1 MENRKA
7 EPGGRADNRHRL
19 REILAVFA
27 RHGIL
32 RGLTPVKLRLIIQ
45 DLGPTFVKLGQIL
58 SMRQDMLP
66 AEYCQELTLLRADVS
81 PMPFGEVKEVV
92 EAEYGVPM
100 KSLFLSFEET
110 PLGSASIA
118 QVHAAVLR
126 DGNEV
131 AVKVQRP
138 GVRDTMAR
146 DIVLLRR
153 AAGILQ
159 RAGAISAAVMALLSD
174 LTREQHR
181 TKAMAMIGMT
191 IGLSFA
197 VAMVVGPLLTRAF
210 GLSGLFLATG
220 AMALVGI
227 VIVMFMVPR
236 STGTLQH
243 RESGVA
249 RQALL
254 PTLRH
259 PDLLRLDLG
268 IFVLHAMLMSS
279 FIALPL
285 ALVEKA
291 GLPKEQHWW
300 VYLTAL
306 LISFFAMIPFIIY
319 GEKKRKMKRV
329 LLGAVVTLMLTELFF
344 WKFGDSLRALVI
356 GTVVFFTAFNL
367 LEASLPSLISKVS
380 PAGGKGT
387 AMGVYSTSQFLG
399 SALGGILGG
408 WMFQHG
414 GLSVVFLGCAGLAAL
429 WLAFAVTMRKP
440 PYLTSLRLPLSPE
453 ALREA
458 GLAERLKAVTGVTDA
473 VIVAEESAIYIK
485 LDTELLDR
493 ATLEQLVNPAPT
505 CEA

>member
-1 MENRKA
+1 MHDPHSERMSSG
-7 EPGGRADNRHRL
+7 ETRAASG
-19 REILAVFA
+19 LALVFA
-27 RHGIL
+27 FRMLGMFMVLPVLATYGMDLAGATPALIGL
-32 RGLTPVKLRLIIQ
+32 AIGAYGLTQAI
-45 DLGPTFVKLGQIL
+45 FQI
-58 SMRQDMLP
+58 
-66 AEYCQELTLLRADVS
+66 
-81 PMPFGEVKEVV
+81 PFGVISDRIGRRPVIYLGLIV
-92 EAEYGVPM
+92 FA
-100 KSLFLSFEET
+100 
-110 PLGSASIA
+110 LGSVLAANSDSIW
-118 QVHAAVLR
+118 
-126 DGNEV
+126 
-131 AVKVQRP
+131 
-138 GVRDTMAR
+138 GV
-146 DIVLLRR
+146 I
-153 AAGILQ
+153 AGRILQ
-159 RAGAISAAVMALLSD
+159 GAGAISAAVMALLSD

-220 AMALVGI
+220 AMALCGI

-249 RQALL
+249 KQALL

-408 WMFQHG
+408 WLFQHG

-429 WLAFAVTMRKP
+429 WLAFAVTMREP
-440 PYLTSLRLPLSPE
+440 PYVTSLRLPLSPE

-458 GLAERLKAVTGVTDA
+458 GLTERLKAVAGVTDA
-473 VIVAEESAIYIK
+473 VVVAEEAAIYIK

>member
-1 MENRKA
+1 MHDPHSERMSSG
-7 EPGGRADNRHRL
+7 ETRAASG
-19 REILAVFA
+19 LALVFA
-27 RHGIL
+27 FRMLGMFMVLPVLATYGMDLAGATPALIGL
-32 RGLTPVKLRLIIQ
+32 AIGAYGLTQAL
-45 DLGPTFVKLGQIL
+45 FQI
-58 SMRQDMLP
+58 
-66 AEYCQELTLLRADVS
+66 
-81 PMPFGEVKEVV
+81 PFGVISDRIGRRPVIYLGLIV
-92 EAEYGVPM
+92 FA
-100 KSLFLSFEET
+100 
-110 PLGSASIA
+110 LGSVLAANSDSIW
-118 QVHAAVLR
+118 
-126 DGNEV
+126 
-131 AVKVQRP
+131 
-138 GVRDTMAR
+138 GV
-146 DIVLLRR
+146 I
-153 AAGILQ
+153 AGRILQ
-159 RAGAISAAVMALLSD
+159 GAGAISAAVMALLSD

-197 VAMVVGPLLTRAF
+197 VAMVVGPLLTSAF
-210 GLSGLFLATG
+210 GLSGLFLATA

-249 RQALL
+249 KQALL

-329 LLGAVVTLMLTELFF
+329 LLGAVGTLMLTELFF
-344 WKFGDSLRALVI
+344 WQFGDSLRTLVI

-408 WMFQHG
+408 WLFQHG
-414 GLSVVFLGCAGLAAL
+414 GLSVVFLGGAGLAAL
-429 WLAFAVTMRKP
+429 WLAFAVTMREP
-440 PYLTSLRLPLSPE
+440 PYVTSLRLPLSPE

-473 VIVAEESAIYIK
+473 VVVAEEAAIYIK

>member
-1 MENRKA
+1 MHDPHSERMSGS
-7 EPGGRADNRHRL
+7 ETRAASG
-19 REILAVFA
+19 LALVFA
-27 RHGIL
+27 FRMLGMFMVLPVLATYGMDLAGATPALIGL
-32 RGLTPVKLRLIIQ
+32 AIGAYGLTQAL
-45 DLGPTFVKLGQIL
+45 FQI
-58 SMRQDMLP
+58 
-66 AEYCQELTLLRADVS
+66 
-81 PMPFGEVKEVV
+81 PFGMISDRIGRRPVIYFGLIVF
-92 EAEYGVPM
+92 A
-100 KSLFLSFEET
+100 
-110 PLGSASIA
+110 LGSMLAANSDSIWGVVA
-118 QVHAAVLR
+118 GRVLQ
-126 DGNEV
+126 G
-131 AVKVQRP
+131 
-138 GVRDTMAR
+138 
-146 DIVLLRR
+146 
-153 AAGILQ
+153 
-159 RAGAISAAVMALLSD
+159 AGAISAAVMALLSD

-181 TKAMAMIGMT
+181 TKAMAIIGMT

-197 VAMVVGPLLTRAF
+197 IAMVVGPLLTRAF

-220 AMALVGI
+220 AMALLGI
-227 VIVMFMVPR
+227 LIIMFMVPR
-236 STGTLQH
+236 STDTLQH

-249 RQALL
+249 KQALI
-254 PTLRH
+254 PTLKH

-279 FIALPL
+279 FIAVPL

-329 LLGAVVTLMLTELFF
+329 LLGAIGTLMLTELFF
-344 WKFGDSLRALVI
+344 WQFGNSLRMLVI
-356 GTVVFFTAFNL
+356 GIVVFFTAFNL

-408 WMFQHG
+408 WFFQHG
-414 GLSVVFLGCAGLAAL
+414 GLSAVFLGCAALAAL
-429 WLAFAVTMRKP
+429 WLAFAVTMREP
-440 PYLTSLRLPLSPE
+440 PYVKSLRLPLSPQ
-453 ALREA
+453 ALRET
-458 GLAERLKAVTGVTDA
+458 GLAERLKAVKGVTDA

-493 ATLEQLVNPAPT
+493 ATLEQLVNPAPAR
-505 CEA
+505 EA

>member
-1 MENRKA
+1 MLGMFMVLPVLA
-7 EPGGRADNRHRL
+7 TYGMDLAGATPTLIGLAIGAYGL
-19 REILAVFA
+19 TQAVF
-27 RHGIL
+27 
-32 RGLTPVKLRLIIQ
+32 
-45 DLGPTFVKLGQIL
+45 QI
-58 SMRQDMLP
+58 
-66 AEYCQELTLLRADVS
+66 
-81 PMPFGEVKEVV
+81 PFGIISDRIGRRPVIYLGLIVF
-92 EAEYGVPM
+92 A
-100 KSLFLSFEET
+100 
-110 PLGSASIA
+110 LGSVLAANADSIW
-118 QVHAAVLR
+118 
-126 DGNEV
+126 
-131 AVKVQRP
+131 
-138 GVRDTMAR
+138 GV
-146 DIVLLRR
+146 I
-153 AAGILQ
+153 AGRILQ
-159 RAGAISAAVMALLSD
+159 GAGAISAAVMALLSD

-197 VAMVVGPLLTRAF
+197 VAMVVGPLLTRSF

-227 VIVMFMVPR
+227 LIIAFMVPR
-236 STGTLQH
+236 STGPLQH

-249 RQALL
+249 RQALI
-254 PTLRH
+254 PTLKH

-279 FIALPL
+279 FVALPL

-329 LLGAVVTLMLTELFF
+329 LLGAVSTLLLTELFF
-344 WKFGDSLRALVI
+344 WQFGDSLRALVI

-408 WMFQHG
+408 WLFQHG

-429 WLAFAVTMRKP
+429 WLAFAVTMREP
-440 PYLTSLRLPLSPE
+440 PYVTSLRLPLSPE
-453 ALREA
+453 AIREA
-458 GLAERLKAVTGVTDA
+458 GLVERLKAVVGVTDA
-473 VIVAEESAIYIK
+473 VVVAEEAAIYIK

-493 ATLEQLVNPAPT
+493 TTLEQLVNPAPSAR
-505 CEA
+505 EA

>member
-1 MENRKA
+1 MHDPHSERMS
-7 EPGGRADNRHRL
+7 G
-19 REILAVFA
+19 
-27 RHGIL
+27 
-32 RGLTPVKLRLIIQ
+32 
-45 DLGPTFVKLGQIL
+45 
-58 SMRQDMLP
+58 S
-66 AEYCQELTLLRADVS
+66 
-81 PMPFGEVKEVV
+81 
-92 EAEYGVPM
+92 
-100 KSLFLSFEET
+100 ET
-110 PLGSASIA
+110 
-118 QVHAAVLR
+118 
-126 DGNEV
+126 
-131 AVKVQRP
+131 
-138 GVRDTMAR
+138 
-146 DIVLLRR
+146 R
-153 AAGILQ
+153 AAGGLALVFAFRMLGMFMVLPVLATYGMDLAGATPALIGLAIGAYGLTQAVFQIPFGVISDRIGRRPVIYLGLIIFALGSVLAAGSDSIWGVIAGRVLQ
-159 RAGAISAAVMALLSD
+159 GAGAISAAVMALLSD

-197 VAMVVGPLLTRAF
+197 VAMVVGPLLTSAF

-220 AMALVGI
+220 VMALIGI
-227 VIVMFMVPR
+227 VIIMFMVPR

-249 RQALL
+249 KQALM

-329 LLGAVVTLMLTELFF
+329 LLGAVGTLMLTELFF
-344 WKFGDSLRALVI
+344 WQFGDSLRSLLI

-399 SALGGILGG
+399 AALGGILGG
-408 WMFQHG
+408 WMFQQG
-414 GLSVVFLGCAGLAAL
+414 GLSLVFLGSAGLAAL
-429 WLAFAVTMRKP
+429 WLAFAVTMREP
-440 PYLTSLRLPLSPE
+440 PYVTSLRLPLSPE
-453 ALREA
+453 AIREA
-458 GLAERLKAVTGVTDA
+458 GLVERLKAVTGVTDA
-473 VIVAEESAIYIK
+473 VVVIEEAAIYIK

-493 ATLEQLVNPAPT
+493 ATLEQLVNPVPT
-505 CEA
+505 ARPA

>member
-1 MENRKA
+1 MHDPHSERMFMVLPVLA
-7 EPGGRADNRHRL
+7 TYGMDLAGATPALIGLAIGAYGLTQAIFQIPFGIISDRIGRRPVIYL
-19 REILAVFA
+19 GLIVFA
-27 RHGIL
+27 
-32 RGLTPVKLRLIIQ
+32 
-45 DLGPTFVKLGQIL
+45 
-58 SMRQDMLP
+58 
-66 AEYCQELTLLRADVS
+66 
-81 PMPFGEVKEVV
+81 
-92 EAEYGVPM
+92 
-100 KSLFLSFEET
+100 
-110 PLGSASIA
+110 LGSVLASQADSIWGVIA
-118 QVHAAVLR
+118 GR
-126 DGNEV
+126 
-131 AVKVQRP
+131 
-138 GVRDTMAR
+138 
-146 DIVLLRR
+146 
-153 AAGILQ
+153 ILQ
-159 RAGAISAAVMALLSD
+159 GAGAISAAVMALLSD

-197 VAMVVGPLLTRAF
+197 VAMVVGPLLTSAF

-220 AMALVGI
+220 AMALLGI
-227 VIVMFMVPR
+227 LIIMFMVPQ
-236 STGTLQH
+236 STGPLQH

-249 RQALL
+249 RQALM
-254 PTLRH
+254 PTLKH

-279 FIALPL
+279 FVALPL

-329 LLGAVVTLMLTELFF
+329 LLGAVMTLMLTELFF
-344 WKFGDSLRALVI
+344 WQFGDSLRALVI

-408 WMFQHG
+408 WLFQHG
-414 GLSVVFLGCAGLAAL
+414 GL
-429 WLAFAVTMRKP
+429 
-440 PYLTSLRLPLSPE
+440 
-453 ALREA
+453 
-458 GLAERLKAVTGVTDA
+458 
-473 VIVAEESAIYIK
+473 
-485 LDTELLDR
+485 
-493 ATLEQLVNPAPT
+493 
-505 CEA
+505 

>member
-1 MENRKA
+1 MHDPHSERMSSG
-7 EPGGRADNRHRL
+7 ETRAASG
-19 REILAVFA
+19 LALVFA
-27 RHGIL
+27 FRMLGMFMVLPVLATYGMDLAGATPALIGL
-32 RGLTPVKLRLIIQ
+32 AIGAYGLTQAI
-45 DLGPTFVKLGQIL
+45 FQI
-58 SMRQDMLP
+58 
-66 AEYCQELTLLRADVS
+66 
-81 PMPFGEVKEVV
+81 PFGVISDRIGRRPVIYLGLIV
-92 EAEYGVPM
+92 FA
-100 KSLFLSFEET
+100 
-110 PLGSASIA
+110 LGSVLAANSDSIW
-118 QVHAAVLR
+118 
-126 DGNEV
+126 
-131 AVKVQRP
+131 
-138 GVRDTMAR
+138 GV
-146 DIVLLRR
+146 I
-153 AAGILQ
+153 AGRILQ
-159 RAGAISAAVMALLSD
+159 GAGAISAAVMALLSD

-220 AMALVGI
+220 AMALCGI

-249 RQALL
+249 KQALL

-344 WKFGDSLRALVI
+344 WKFGDSLRTLVI

-408 WMFQHG
+408 WLFQHG
-414 GLSVVFLGCAGLAAL
+414 GLSVVFLGGAGLAAL
-429 WLAFAVTMRKP
+429 WLAFAVNMREP
-440 PYLTSLRLPLSPE
+440 PYVTSLRLPLSPE

-458 GLAERLKAVTGVTDA
+458 GLAERLKAVNGVTDA
-473 VIVAEESAIYIK
+473 VIVAEEAAIYIK